1 MASRPSA
8 RRIFRTTTRAMTRVY
23 RSTFLLLFTALTFA
37 STAAGQTIEPR
48 ADGTPVVLTLD
59 EAVQIALVQN
69 HVLRSTALD
78 LETADAQIREAWG
91 QLLPQVDI
99 SSSYTRNVVTAN
111 LFAGSEAGGLFASFG
126 FVDWLAYNEQAR
138 MDDDPSTEPLPLDEF
153 MDRPGREWRR
163 SARPW
168 VIPVTRSAWKISLYR
183 GYRSTRPFSMD
194 RPLRRSGVRVSS
206 ARSTSARLIVSSSCW
221 STGCGRRSIS
231 PFCPT
236 SKRV

>member
-37 STAAGQTIEPR
+37 STAAGQAIEPR

-111 LFAGSEAGGLFASFG
+111 PFAGSEAGGLFASFG

-153 MDRPGREWRR
+153 MDRRR
-163 SARPW
+163 QGMAEIGAAMGDSGNPFGVENQFVSGITAVPQTFKTALGL
-168 VIPVTRSAWKISLYR
+168 VAGLVAWAWA
-183 GYRSTRPFSMD
+183 GQN
-194 RPLRRSGVRVSS
+194 
-206 ARSTSARLIVSSSCW
+206 
-221 STGCGRRSIS
+221 
-231 PFCPT
+231 
-236 SKRV
+236 